1 MMRPARRGPT
11 SDLSLP
17 DEDFRVD
24 CLLLLALVQ
33 CVMRASAAL
42 PSRSA
47 VAAAPSRRPRPPR
60 APIRAVRA
68 DAAPPRDAVDASSEL
83 RRWCDRTRGGVFA
96 TPADVAEVH
105 RLARAL
111 ASASAAS
118 PSPAADLAG
127 TSWRLLG
134 CAQATLPAP
143 ASWLASPFFWI
154 AKEAQHESYRL
165 AVRVPDLFPPFKL
178 AARISAGDPPK
189 TGEEWI
195 RAFGRREVSAA
206 FPFSVLESVLNRLE
220 VPFSSGNAR
229 VIFERADGRERER
242 ERERD
247 HLRMIS
253 RVHVDFADGG
263 LVGELV
269 TACTLEPIDDA
280 EEIETEPETFETDAF
295 GKTDETFAW
304 ALRRRACLETTA
316 FEGTGTPLD
325 GVSVP
330 SGAIMRALMS
340 PSPRLRRMRGR
351 GGAAQATTYRRAIS
365 GDGDAMVV
373 LAGSC
378 DETATVLVY
387 AREYESSPACA

>member
-1 MMRPARRGPT
+1 MA
-11 SDLSLP
+11 
-17 DEDFRVD
+17 EDFRVVD
-24 CLLLLALVQ
+24 FSLLLALVQ

-42 PSRSA
+42 PSRSE
-47 VAAAPSRRPRPPR
+47 VAAAPSRRPLPPR

-83 RRWCDRTRGGVFA
+83 RRWCDRTRGGVSA

-195 RAFGRREVSAA
+195 RAFGRRQVSAA
-206 FPFSVLESVLNRLE
+206 FPFSVFESVLNRLE
-220 VPFSSGNAR
+220 VPFASGDAR
-229 VIFERADGRERER
+229 VVFERAD

-280 EEIETEPETFETDAF
+280 EEMEIEIETEPEISETETDADAF
-295 GKTDETFAW
+295 GKTDESFAR

-325 GVSVP
+325 GVLVP

-351 GGAAQATTYRRAIS
+351 GGAAQATTHRRTMS

-378 DETATVLVY
+378 EETATVLVY
-387 AREYESSPACA
+387 AREYESSPA

>member
-1 MMRPARRGPT
+1 MARQPVLLDRQGGPT
-11 SDLSLP
+11 
-17 DEDFRVD
+17 R
-24 CLLLLALVQ
+24 
-33 CVMRASAAL
+33 
-42 PSRSA
+42 
-47 VAAAPSRRPRPPR
+47 
-60 APIRAVRA
+60 
-68 DAAPPRDAVDASSEL
+68 
-83 RRWCDRTRGGVFA
+83 
-96 TPADVAEVH
+96 
-105 RLARAL
+105 
-111 ASASAAS
+111 
-118 PSPAADLAG
+118 
-127 TSWRLLG
+127 
-134 CAQATLPAP
+134 
-143 ASWLASPFFWI
+143 
-154 AKEAQHESYRL
+154 SYRL

-195 RAFGRREVSAA
+195 RAFGRRQVSAA
-206 FPFSVLESVLNRLE
+206 FPFSVFESVLNRLE
-220 VPFSSGNAR
+220 VPFASGDAR
-229 VIFERADGRERER
+229 VVFERAD

-280 EEIETEPETFETDAF
+280 EEMEIEIETEPEISETETDADAF
-295 GKTDETFAW
+295 GKTDESFAR

-325 GVSVP
+325 GVLVP

-351 GGAAQATTYRRAIS
+351 GGAAQATTHRRTMS

-378 DETATVLVY
+378 EETATVLVY
-387 AREYESSPACA
+387 AREYESSPA

>member
-1 MMRPARRGPT
+1 
-11 SDLSLP
+11 
-17 DEDFRVD
+17 
-24 CLLLLALVQ
+24 
-33 CVMRASAAL
+33 MRASAAL

-47 VAAAPSRRPRPPR
+47 VAAAPSRRSHPPR

-68 DAAPPRDAVDASSEL
+68 DAAPPRDVVDASSEL
-83 RRWCDRTRGGVFA
+83 RRWCDRTRGGVSA
-96 TPADVAEVH
+96 TPADVADVH

-118 PSPAADLAG
+118 PSPTADLAG

-154 AKEAQHESYRL
+154 AKVAQHESHRL
-165 AVRVPDLFPPFKL
+165 AVHVPDLFPPFKL

-206 FPFSVLESVLNRLE
+206 FPFGVLESVLNRLE
-220 VPFSSGNAR
+220 VPFASGAAR
-229 VIFERADGRERER
+229 VAFARAEERN
-242 ERERD
+242 

-269 TACTLEPIDDA
+269 TACTLEPEETGDA
-280 EEIETEPETFETDAF
+280 SPSSTGDAF
-295 GKTDETFAW
+295 PS
-304 ALRRRACLETTA
+304 RRRACLETTA

-330 SGAIMRALMS
+330 SGAIMRVLMS

-351 GGAAQATTYRRAIS
+351 GGAAPATTYRRAIS
-365 GDGDAMVV
+365 DDGDAMVV

-387 AREYESSPACA
+387 ARERESRRA

>member
-1 MMRPARRGPT
+1 M
-11 SDLSLP
+11 
-17 DEDFRVD
+17 
-24 CLLLLALVQ
+24 
-33 CVMRASAAL
+33 AS
-42 PSRSA
+42 
-47 VAAAPSRRPRPPR
+47 PRPPR
-60 APIRAVRA
+60 TSPTSTASRVPSRPRPRRLPL
-68 DAAPPRDAVDASSEL
+68 PPRTSS
-83 RRWCDRTRGGVFA
+83 
-96 TPADVAEVH
+96 
-105 RLARAL
+105 
-111 ASASAAS
+111 
-118 PSPAADLAG
+118 G

-154 AKEAQHESYRL
+154 AKEAQHESHRL

-178 AARISAGDPPK
+178 AARVSAGDPPK

-206 FPFSVLESVLNRLE
+206 FPFGVLESVLNRLE
-220 VPFSSGNAR
+220 VPFASGAAR
-229 VIFERADGRERER
+229 VAFARAEERN
-242 ERERD
+242 
-247 HLRMIS
+247 HLRMLS

-269 TACTLEPIDDA
+269 TACTLEPEETGDA
-280 EEIETEPETFETDAF
+280 SPSSPDRRDASPSTGDAF
-295 GKTDETFAW
+295 PS
-304 ALRRRACLETTA
+304 RRRACLETTT

-330 SGAIMRALMS
+330 SGAIMRVLMS

-351 GGAAQATTYRRAIS
+351 GGAAPATTYRRAIS
-365 GDGDAMVV
+365 DDGDAMVV

-387 AREYESSPACA
+387 ARERESRRA

>member
-1 MMRPARRGPT
+1 
-11 SDLSLP
+11 
-17 DEDFRVD
+17 
-24 CLLLLALVQ
+24 
-33 CVMRASAAL
+33 MRASAAL

-47 VAAAPSRRPRPPR
+47 VAAAPSRRSHPPR

-68 DAAPPRDAVDASSEL
+68 DAAPPRDVVDASSDL
-83 RRWCDRTRGGVFA
+83 RGWCDRTRGGVSA
-96 TPADVAEVH
+96 TPADVADVH
-105 RLARAL
+105 RLAHAL

-118 PSPAADLAG
+118 PSPTVDLVG

-154 AKEAQHESYRL
+154 AKEGQHESYRL

-206 FPFSVLESVLNRLE
+206 FPFGVLESVLNRLE
-220 VPFSSGNAR
+220 VPFASGAAR
-229 VIFERADGRERER
+229 VAFARAEERN
-242 ERERD
+242 

-269 TACTLEPIDDA
+269 TACTLEP
-280 EEIETEPETFETDAF
+280 EETGDAF
-295 GKTDETFAW
+295 PSTGDASPSTGDAFPSCH
-304 ALRRRACLETTA
+304 RACLETTA

-330 SGAIMRALMS
+330 SGAIMRVLMS

-351 GGAAQATTYRRAIS
+351 GGAAPATTYRRAIS
-365 GDGDAMVV
+365 DDGEAMVV

-387 AREYESSPACA
+387 ARERESRRA

>member
-1 MMRPARRGPT
+1 
-11 SDLSLP
+11 
-17 DEDFRVD
+17 
-24 CLLLLALVQ
+24 
-33 CVMRASAAL
+33 MRASAAL

-47 VAAAPSRRPRPPR
+47 VAAAPSRRSHPPR

-68 DAAPPRDAVDASSEL
+68 DAAPPRDVVDASSEL
-83 RRWCDRTRGGVFA
+83 RRWCDRTRGGVSA
-96 TPADVAEVH
+96 TPADVADVH

-118 PSPAADLAG
+118 PSPTADLAG

-154 AKEAQHESYRL
+154 AKEAQHESHRL

-206 FPFSVLESVLNRLE
+206 FPFGVLESVLNRLE
-220 VPFSSGNAR
+220 VPFASGAAR
-229 VIFERADGRERER
+229 VAFARAEERN
-242 ERERD
+242 
-247 HLRMIS
+247 HLRMLS

-269 TACTLEPIDDA
+269 TACTLEPEETGDA
-280 EEIETEPETFETDAF
+280 SPSSTGDASPSSTGDASPSTGDAF
-295 GKTDETFAW
+295 PS
-304 ALRRRACLETTA
+304 RRRACLETTT

-330 SGAIMRALMS
+330 SGAIMRVLMS

-351 GGAAQATTYRRAIS
+351 GGAAPATTYRPAIS
-365 GDGDAMVV
+365 DDGDAMVV

-387 AREYESSPACA
+387 ARERESRRA

>member
-1 MMRPARRGPT
+1 
-11 SDLSLP
+11 
-17 DEDFRVD
+17 
-24 CLLLLALVQ
+24 
-33 CVMRASAAL
+33 MRASAAL

-47 VAAAPSRRPRPPR
+47 VAAAPSRRSHPPR

-68 DAAPPRDAVDASSEL
+68 DAAPPRDVVDASSEL
-83 RRWCDRTRGGVFA
+83 RGWCDRTRGGVSA
-96 TPADVAEVH
+96 TPADVADVH
-105 RLARAL
+105 RLAHAL

-118 PSPAADLAG
+118 PSPTADLVG

-206 FPFSVLESVLNRLE
+206 FPFGVLESVLNRLE
-220 VPFSSGNAR
+220 VPFASGAAR
-229 VIFERADGRERER
+229 VAFARAEERN
-242 ERERD
+242 

-280 EEIETEPETFETDAF
+280 EEIEIETEPEISETETETDAF
-295 GKTDETFAW
+295 GKTDETFAR

-330 SGAIMRALMS
+330 SGAIMRVLMS

-351 GGAAQATTYRRAIS
+351 GGAAPATTYRRAIS
-365 GDGDAMVV
+365 DDGEAMVV

-387 AREYESSPACA
+387 ARERESRRA

>member
-1 MMRPARRGPT
+1 MPKNPT
-11 SDLSLP
+11 VAHVWMACCR
-17 DEDFRVD
+17 FRV
-24 CLLLLALVQ
+24 VT
-33 CVMRASAAL
+33 RASSSAPCA
-42 PSRSA
+42 PPRRSPRSA
-47 VAAAPSRRPRPPR
+47 VAAAPSRRPHPPR

-68 DAAPPRDAVDASSEL
+68 DADPLATSWTPLPSSGGGAIGPAVASPRPPRTSPTSTASRVPSRPRP
-83 RRWCDRTRGGVFA
+83 RRLPPT
-96 TPADVAEVH
+96 
-105 RLARAL
+105 
-111 ASASAAS
+111 
-118 PSPAADLAG
+118 ADLAG
-127 TSWRLLG
+127 TSRRLLG

-154 AKEAQHESYRL
+154 AKEAQHESHRL

-206 FPFSVLESVLNRLE
+206 FPSRRPRIRPQSSRGSLGGRRGARRLRA
-220 VPFSSGNAR
+220 SGGTEPPPN
-229 VIFERADGRERER
+229 V
-242 ERERD
+242 
-247 HLRMIS
+247 S

-269 TACTLEPIDDA
+269 TACTLEPEETGDA
-280 EEIETEPETFETDAF
+280 SPSSTGDASPSSTGDASPSTGDAF
-295 GKTDETFAW
+295 PS
-304 ALRRRACLETTA
+304 RRRACLETTT

-330 SGAIMRALMS
+330 SGAIMRVLMS

-351 GGAAQATTYRRAIS
+351 GGAAPATTYRPAIS
-365 GDGDAMVV
+365 DDGDAMVV

-378 DETATVLVY
+378 DETARVLVY
-387 AREYESSPACA
+387 ARERESRRA